1 VLNLQEA
8 LRCVGAIVVTGEG
21 ARMGRLAGLYA
32 DAIEGEPVW
41 LLVNTRRFG
50 ERCVAVPAADCELGR
65 GHVHVPYFREEVRG
79 APSVHSRERLTCEY
93 ELELCQYY
101 GLVKRALE
109 LSGRPERASTVVRVG
124 RSPRQRGVTAPGRRQ
139 VGERPREYASS

>member
-1 VLNLQEA
+1 VPNLQET
-8 LRCVGAIVVTGEG
+8 LRCVGAVVVTEEG

-50 ERCVAVPAADCELGR
+50 ERCVAVPAEDCELGR
-65 GHVHVPYFREEVRG
+65 GHIHVPYFREAVRG
-79 APSVHSRERLTCEY
+79 SPPVHSRERLTCEY

-101 GLVKRALE
+101 GLVERVLE
-109 LSGRPERASTVVRVG
+109 LGGRPERASTVVRIG
-124 RSPRQRGVTAPGRRQ
+124 RPPRQRGVSAPGRRQ
-139 VGERPREYASS
+139 VRERPREYASP